1 MKRNIQLLFIS
12 ICSLLLFAFTANG
25 QSGTGTLEG
34 TWTVEPEEND
44 LLFEFS
50 AVSDKLK
57 GSMTLSEVVTR
68 SELTGFSNGTGIS
81 FSLKKK
87 VE

>member
-12 ICSLLLFAFTANG
+12 ICSLLLFTFTANG
-25 QSGTGTLEG
+25 QSGTCTLEG

-50 AVSDKLK
+50 AVSDKQK
-57 GSMTLSEVVTR
+57 WSMTLSEVVTR

-81 FSLKKK
+81 FF
-87 VE
+87 